1 MITIPPQPSTQ
12 PPQRAQDEPVS
23 LIDTSKMSAGQRAAL
38 ELTEAARETVRGS
51 TFASDL
57 FMGAFNPP
65 QTFPAQSLED
75 RDQGDAFLK
84 SLERLMHNHVDA
96 DEIDRTGEIPPNV
109 IHKLARLGAFG
120 IKISPEYG
128 GLGLSQTN
136 YCRAAMVL
144 GGVCG
149 NLTALISAH
158 QSIGVP
164 QPLILFGTDEQKA
177 RYLPRLARGE
187 ISAFALTEA
196 GVGSDPATMQT
207 FAEATEDGLE
217 FILNGEKLWCT
228 NGTRAGLIVVMAK
241 TRAKQAG
248 GKSKDQVT
256 AFIVET
262 NWPGV
267 TVTHRCRFMG
277 LKALYN
283 AVIRFDNVRVPR
295 ENILLAEGKGLR
307 VALTTLNTGRLTL
320 PAACVGMAKR
330 CLKYSRRWAAE
341 RAQWGAPIGKHAA
354 IADLIARMA
363 ANTFAMEAMTLM
375 AASKVDRDK
384 HADIRL
390 EAAMCKLWGTERAWE
405 IVNDA
410 LQIRGG
416 RGYETAGSLQERGEE
431 AVPLERFLR
440 DCRINTIFEGS
451 SEIMRLFIAREA
463 LDPHLKVSA
472 AALDSRLPMLKRFRA
487 AARAAAFYARWY
499 PRQWLGGNGTGGKA
513 QQDSSQKTEVKA
525 QKSEDRGHRTEGKG
539 QKAEGTDK
547 RGRKVRHKVLV
558 QHLRFVGQTSRR
570 LARSLFHAMLR
581 HGPKLERQQLLLGR
595 FVDIGAELF
604 AMTAT
609 CLRAEQM
616 MASEPDHG
624 QGSNVLELAD
634 YFCRAARLR
643 IEEKFRGVRHNTDG
657 ASYRLAQRV
666 LESSRRFALEPDS
679 MP

>member
-1 MITIPPQPSTQ
+1 MITIPPPSNQ
-12 PPQRAQDEPVS
+12 PPHPAADEPAS

-38 ELTEAARETVRGS
+38 ELTEAAREAARES

-57 FMGAFNPP
+57 FMGSFNPP
-65 QTFPAQSLED
+65 AAFPAQTIED

-84 SLERLMHNHVDA
+84 SLERLLRDKVDP
-96 DEIDRTGEIPPNV
+96 DEIDRTGEIPAAV
-109 IHKLARLGAFG
+109 IHELAKLGAFG

-136 YCRAAMVL
+136 YCRAAMLL

-149 NLTALISAH
+149 NLTALLSAH

-164 QPLILFGTDEQKA
+164 QPLILFGTEDQKHK
-177 RYLPRLARGE
+177 YLPRVARGE

-207 FAEATEDGLE
+207 YAEPTEDGSE

-228 NGTRAGLIVVMAK
+228 NGTRAGIIVVMAK
-241 TRAKQAG
+241 TPPKVVR

-262 NWPGV
+262 SWPGV

-341 RAQWGAPIGKHAA
+341 RTQWGAPIGKHAA
-354 IADLIARMA
+354 IADMLARMA
-363 ANTFAMEAMTLM
+363 ANTFAMESMTLL
-375 AASKVDRDK
+375 AASRVDRDK

-390 EAAMCKLWGTERAWE
+390 EAALCKLWGTERAWE

-416 RGYETAGSLQERGEE
+416 RGYETAASLQERGEE
-431 AVPLERFLR
+431 PVPLERFLR

-472 AALDSRLPMLKRFRA
+472 AALDSRLPLVKRLGA
-487 AARAAAFYARWY
+487 AVKAAAFYARWY
-499 PRQWLGGNGTGGKA
+499 PRQWLG
-513 QQDSSQKTEVKA
+513 SSRS
-525 QKSEDRGHRTEGKG
+525 QKSEVTI
-539 QKAEGTDK
+539 QKAESEGK
-547 RGRKVRHKVLV
+547 QEGKEPKPEVMPRHKVLV
-558 QHLRFVGQTSRR
+558 RHLRYVSKTSRR

-595 FVDIGAELF
+595 FVDIAAELF

-609 CLRAEQM
+609 CLRADQM
-616 MASEPDHG
+616 MASEPNTG
-624 QGSNVLELAD
+624 NGSDILHLAD

-643 IEEKFRGVRHNTDG
+643 VEEKFRGVRSNADG

-666 LESSRRFALEPDS
+666 LESSRRLALEPDS